1 MEAAHP
7 LCYKAVIEDETQQK
21 EKKQQNKSPF
31 SNAALSAVSTCTPA
45 QVPFIVSWVRP
56 KL

>member
-1 MEAAHP
+1 MEAAHL

-45 QVPFIVSWVRP
+45 QVPFIVS
-56 KL
+56 